1 MQLSGSFEITLE
13 PQQDEQSPAGRM
25 LINKQY
31 SGGLEGVGIGQM
43 LSKRT
48 EAGASVYAAIE
59 EFEGKVNGKQGSF
72 SLFHTGQMSASSQ
85 ELNIMI
91 VEGSGSGALEG
102 ITGTLAI
109 TQSGGAHAYTFEYS
123 L

>member
-13 PQQDEQSPAGRM
+13 LQQDEQFPAGRM

-31 SGGLEGVGIGQM
+31 TGGLEGIGIGQM

-48 EAGASVYAAIE
+48 EADASVYAAIE

-72 SLFHTGQMSASSQ
+72 TLFHTGQMSASSQ
-85 ELNIMI
+85 ELNII
-91 VEGSGSGALEG
+91 VIEGSGAGELEG
-102 ITGTLAI
+102 ITGKLTITL
-109 TQSGGAHAYTFEYS
+109 SNDVHSYVFEYS
-123 L
+123 F

>member
-13 PQQDEQSPAGRM
+13 LQQDEQFPAGRM

-31 SGGLEGVGIGQM
+31 TGGLEGIGIGQM

-72 SLFHTGQMSASSQ
+72 TLFHTGQMSASSQ
-85 ELNIMI
+85 ELNII
-91 VEGSGSGALEG
+91 VIEGSGAGELEG
-102 ITGTLAI
+102 ITGKLTITL
-109 TQSGGAHAYTFEYS
+109 SNDVHSYVFEYS
-123 L
+123 F